1 MPGIKVI
8 VGSGLGTRLALS
20 HSFAATMHNVS
31 LKSGA
36 VQTLADLRV
45 GPGGWILQ
53 AKATVRVEQPEPI
66 DVQLRLAAA
75 EPGVAAVENKGLAT
89 VSGLG
94 YATIVVVL
102 GVDFSSIGEVTL
114 EVSKQHL
121 STAELSGMVITGIR
135 QDNLT
140 LGEA

>member
-1 MPGIKVI
+1 
-8 VGSGLGTRLALS
+8 
-20 HSFAATMHNVS
+20 MHNLS
-31 LKSGA
+31 LKSGT

-53 AKATVRVEQPEPI
+53 AKVTVRVQQPDVI

-75 EPGVAAVENKGLAT
+75 EGNVTVENKALAS
-89 VSGLG
+89 VSNLG
-94 YATIVVVL
+94 YATIVAVL
-102 GVDFSSIGEVTL
+102 GGDFSSIGEVTL

-121 STAELSGMVITGIR
+121 STAELTDMVITGIR
-135 QDNLT
+135 QDTLT